1 MPRIA
6 VVVPC
11 HNEESAIAK
20 VVCSFREFLPDATIV
35 VADNASTDD
44 TAGRARDAG
53 AIVLT
58 ESRLGKGMAVRRL
71 LSDVEADCYIMVD
84 GDGTYDAASAPEMAR
99 HVLEDGVDMVV
110 AARVVPGSD
119 RGGEYRRG
127 HEFGNRVLSGIFSRL
142 FGLEM
147 KDTLSGYRAFSRRFV
162 KSFPATPEGFEVEA
176 ELNAHAALLGVRITH
191 VESTYVSRPL
201 GSESK
206 LSTYRDGIRILR
218 RNLKL
223 FRDARPLLAFSC
235 LATPWLIA
243 AAVLIGVP
251 VVEYFTTGFVL
262 RFPTLIAGVTCL
274 LISTNLWVVGL
285 ILDRVARNR
294 AEATR
299 LAYLALHAPI
309 ESAHLRL
316 PC

>member
-6 VVVPC
+6 VLVPC

-20 VVCSFREFLPDATIV
+20 VVCAFRESLPEATIV

-44 TAGRARDAG
+44 TARRARDAG

-58 ESRLGKGMAVRRL
+58 ETRLGKGMAVRRL

-99 HVLEDGVDMVV
+99 HVLEEGIDMVV
-110 AARVVPGSD
+110 AARVVENPD

-142 FGLEM
+142 FRLEI

-176 ELNAHAALLGVRITH
+176 ELNAHAAVLGVRVTH
-191 VESTYVSRPL
+191 VESTYVARPV

-218 RNLKL
+218 RNLRL

-235 LATPWLIA
+235 LAVPWLIA
-243 AAVLIGVP
+243 AAVLIGIP
-251 VVEYFTTGFVL
+251 LSEYFTTGFVL
-262 RFPTLIAGVTCL
+262 HFPTLITGVTCL
-274 LISTNLWVVGL
+274 LVATNLWVVGL
-285 ILDRVARNR
+285 ILERVARNR
-294 AEATR
+294 AEGTR
-299 LAYLALHAPI
+299 LAYLALPAPI
-309 ESAHLRL
+309 EGANFHLRH
-316 PC
+316 